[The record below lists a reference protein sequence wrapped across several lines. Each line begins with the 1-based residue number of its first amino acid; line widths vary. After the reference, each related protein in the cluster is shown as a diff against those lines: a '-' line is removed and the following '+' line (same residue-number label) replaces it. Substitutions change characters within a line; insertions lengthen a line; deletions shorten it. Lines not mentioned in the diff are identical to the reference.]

1 MTSDDNQNN
10 ASGKGV
16 DDSVKSGQSQQ
27 NTISILKPGS
37 NNDLIDQLRGGPLD
51 KTSDDYEYHSP
62 DPTETAQR
70 LALISYLIA
79 GEEKM
84 VPFKPVNLL
93 QIMSSHKMETDDVA
107 LIAGTDSVVVE
118 SWFKD
123 GVASE
128 TALHN
133 IACAVGVSTEWIR
146 GFVSGED
153 ETLKANSEGL
163 TKELQ
168 NLPPEE
174 ISVLAKSFSL
184 RLKDISELDNK
195 QQGQALSTVN
205 NNAVF
210 NSDTEELLA
219 VYRLLPETER
229 RNLYRVV
236 CLRHKE
242 LARLYEKYI
251 NNKQLI

>member
-1 MTSDDNQNN
+1 
-10 ASGKGV
+10 
-16 DDSVKSGQSQQ
+16 
-27 NTISILKPGS
+27 
-37 NNDLIDQLRGGPLD
+37 
-51 KTSDDYEYHSP
+51 
-62 DPTETAQR
+62 
-70 LALISYLIA
+70 
-79 GEEKM
+79 M
-84 VPFKPVNLL
+84 VPFNPVNLL

-107 LIAGTDSVVVE
+107 LIAGTDSLAVE

-133 IACAVGVSTEWIR
+133 IACAVGVSMEWIR
-146 GFVSGED
+146 GFVSGKD

-174 ISVLAKSFSL
+174 IAVLAKSFSL
-184 RLKDISELDNK
+184 RLKEISEAGSFGSLNE
-195 QQGQALSTVN
+195 VY
-205 NNAVF
+205 

-219 VYRLLPETER
+219 IYRLMPETER
-229 RNLYRVV
+229 QNLYRVV

-251 NNKQLI
+251 

>member
-1 MTSDDNQNN
+1 MGQLVILNFCFATERS
-10 ASGKGV
+10 ALSGRCVILSFNSAKV
-16 DDSVKSGQSQQ
+16 RFIQQS
-27 NTISILKPGS
+27 P
-37 NNDLIDQLRGGPLD
+37 
-51 KTSDDYEYHSP
+51 
-62 DPTETAQR
+62 
-70 LALISYLIA
+70 
-79 GEEKM
+79 
-84 VPFKPVNLL
+84 
-93 QIMSSHKMETDDVA
+93 
-107 LIAGTDSVVVE
+107 
-118 SWFKD
+118 
-123 GVASE
+123 
-128 TALHN
+128 
-133 IACAVGVSTEWIR
+133 
-146 GFVSGED
+146 GED

>member
-1 MTSDDNQNN
+1 
-10 ASGKGV
+10 
-16 DDSVKSGQSQQ
+16 
-27 NTISILKPGS
+27 
-37 NNDLIDQLRGGPLD
+37 
-51 KTSDDYEYHSP
+51 
-62 DPTETAQR
+62 
-70 LALISYLIA
+70 
-79 GEEKM
+79 M
-84 VPFKPVNLL
+84 VPFNPVNLL

-107 LIAGTDSVVVE
+107 LIAGTDSVAVE

-146 GFVSGED
+146 GFVSGKD

-174 ISVLAKSFSL
+174 IAVLAKSFSL
-184 RLKDISELDNK
+184 RLKEISELDNK
-195 QQGQALSTVN
+195 QQSPAGSIVSLNEVY
-205 NNAVF
+205 
-210 NSDTEELLA
+210 NSDTKELLA
-219 VYRLLPETER
+219 IYRLMPETER
-229 RNLYRVV
+229 QNLYRVV

-242 LARLYEKYI
+242 LSRLYEKSI
-251 NNKQLI
+251 KS

>member
-1 MTSDDNQNN
+1 MNFNDEQNN
-10 ASGKGV
+10 ASDKHA
-16 DDSVKSGQSQQ
+16 DDPVQSGQSEQ
-27 NTISILKPGS
+27 NTIRILKPGS

-51 KTSDDYEYHSP
+51 KTSVNYEYHSP

-70 LALISYLIA
+70 LALINYLCA

-84 VPFKPVNLL
+84 VPFNPVNLL

-107 LIAGTDSVVVE
+107 LIAGTDSVAVE
-118 SWFKD
+118 SWFQD

-146 GFVSGED
+146 GFVSGKD

-174 ISVLAKSFSL
+174 IAVLAKSFSL
-184 RLKDISELDNK
+184 RLKEIRELDNK
-195 QQGQALSTVN
+195 QQSPAGSIVSLNEVY
-205 NNAVF
+205 

-219 VYRLLPETER
+219 IYRLMPETER
-229 RNLYRVV
+229 QNLYRVV

-242 LARLYEKYI
+242 LSRLYEKFI
-251 NNKQLI
+251 KS

>member
-1 MTSDDNQNN
+1 
-10 ASGKGV
+10 
-16 DDSVKSGQSQQ
+16 
-27 NTISILKPGS
+27 
-37 NNDLIDQLRGGPLD
+37 
-51 KTSDDYEYHSP
+51 
-62 DPTETAQR
+62 
-70 LALISYLIA
+70 
-79 GEEKM
+79 M

-107 LIAGTDSVVVE
+107 LIAGTDSVAVE

-153 ETLKANSEGL
+153 ETLTANSEGL

-184 RLKDISELDNK
+184 RLKQISELDNK
-195 QQGQALSTVN
+195 QQGPAGSIVSLNGVY
-205 NNAVF
+205 

-219 VYRLLPETER
+219 TYRLLPETER
-229 RNLYRVV
+229 QNLYRVV
-236 CLRHKE
+236 CLRNKE
-242 LARLYEKYI
+242 LARLYEQYI
-251 NNKQLI
+251 

>member
-1 MTSDDNQNN
+1 MTLNNDQKNACDKHADDPIQ
-10 ASGKGV
+10 
-16 DDSVKSGQSQQ
+16 SGQSEQ
-27 NTISILKPGS
+27 NTIRILKPGS

-51 KTSDDYEYHSP
+51 KTSVDYEYHSP

-93 QIMSSHKMETDDVA
+93 KIMSYHKMETDDVA
-107 LIAGTDSVVVE
+107 LIAGTDSVAVE

-146 GFVSGED
+146 GFISGED

-174 ISVLAKSFSL
+174 IAVLAKSFSL
-184 RLKDISELDNK
+184 RLKQISELDNK
-195 QQGQALSTVN
+195 QLGQVRSIVSLNEVY
-205 NNAVF
+205 

-219 VYRLLPETER
+219 TYRLLPETER
-229 RNLYRVV
+229 QNLYRVV
-236 CLRHKE
+236 CLRHEE
-242 LARLYEKYI
+242 LSRFEEYLKK
-251 NNKQLI
+251 NLM

>member
-1 MTSDDNQNN
+1 MTFSDEQKN
-10 ASGKGV
+10 ASDKHA
-16 DDSVKSGQSQQ
+16 DDPVQSGQSEQ
-27 NTISILKPGS
+27 NTIKILKPGS
-37 NNDLIDQLRGGPLD
+37 NSDLIDQLRGGSLG
-51 KTSDDYEYHSP
+51 KTSVDYEYHSP
-62 DPTETAQR
+62 DPTEVTQR
-70 LALISYLIA
+70 LALINYSNLSA

-84 VPFKPVNLL
+84 VTFKPVNLL

-107 LIAGTDSVVVE
+107 LIAGTDSFAVE
-118 SWFKD
+118 SWFKE

-174 ISVLAKSFSL
+174 ISVLAKSFNL
-184 RLKDISELDNK
+184 RLKQISELDNT
-195 QQGQALSTVN
+195 QQCPAGSIVSLNGVYN
-205 NNAVF
+205 N
-210 NSDTEELLA
+210 DTEELLA
-219 VYRLLPETER
+219 TYRLLPETER
-229 RNLYRVV
+229 QNLYRVV

-242 LARLYEKYI
+242 LARLYEQYI
-251 NNKQLI
+251 

>member
-1 MTSDDNQNN
+1 MNFNDEQNN
-10 ASGKGV
+10 ASDKHA
-16 DDSVKSGQSQQ
+16 DDPVQSGQSEQ
-27 NTISILKPGS
+27 NTIRILKPGS

-51 KTSDDYEYHSP
+51 KTSVNYEYHSP

-70 LALISYLIA
+70 LALINYLCA

-84 VPFKPVNLL
+84 VPFNPVNLL

-107 LIAGTDSVVVE
+107 LIAGTDSVAVE
-118 SWFKD
+118 SWFQD

-146 GFVSGED
+146 GFVSGKD

-174 ISVLAKSFSL
+174 IAVLAKSFSL
-184 RLKDISELDNK
+184 RLKEISEAGSIVSLNE
-195 QQGQALSTVN
+195 VY
-205 NNAVF
+205 
-210 NSDTEELLA
+210 NSDTEDLLA
-219 VYRLLPETER
+219 IYRLMPETER
-229 RNLYRVV
+229 QNLYRVV

-242 LARLYEKYI
+242 LSRLYEKYI
-251 NNKQLI
+251 KS